1 MPVLFRARTDQ
12 GYIIKVLSDLLQN
25 NIKVGCFVVDKTGI
39 YFRMSDT
46 HQRKCIDISLIGENF
61 IAYEVNTTKKIFIGV
76 NLIHLYKM
84 LKPIKK
90 KDAIEFIKDTEESD
104 VLDIKQ
110 ISNGSGKVTTSSLKI
125 QNIQNLEID
134 LPNDYV
140 TYIPIPSSEY
150 QKMCKDMENIS
161 QTVQI
166 RATSKS
172 ITFKADMTHV
182 YARSIVFGEDP
193 DGPEIYNQVFDTE
206 ELNNLKRISGL
217 GITSGNI
224 HIFCQKNRPI
234 LLRTNIGTLGKI
246 NIYVKSKEQIENE
259 KTASVESDD

>member
-1 MPVLFRARTDQ
+1 MSVLFKARTDQ

-25 NIKVGCFVVDKTGI
+25 NIKIGCFEIDKTGI

-46 HQRKCIDISLIGENF
+46 HKCICIDFSLIGENF
-61 IAYEVNTTKKIFIGV
+61 VTYEVNTLKKIFIGV
-76 NLIHLYKM
+76 NLIHLHKM

-90 KDAIEFIKDTEESD
+90 KDSIEFIKEREESD
-104 VLDIKQ
+104 ELIIRQ
-110 ISNGSGKVTTSSLKI
+110 ISNVSGKVTTSSLKI
-125 QNIQNLEID
+125 QTIQNLEID
-134 LPNDYV
+134 LPTDYKNYV
-140 TYIPIPSSEY
+140 PIPSSEY

-166 RATSKS
+166 RATEKS

-182 YARSIVFGEDP
+182 YTRSIVFGDETDNV
-193 DGPEIYNQVFDTE
+193 DIYNQVFDTE
-206 ELNNLKRISGL
+206 QLNNLKRISGL

-224 HIFCQKNRPI
+224 HIFCTENHPI

-246 NIYVKSKEQIENE
+246 NIYIKSKEQIENE
-259 KTASVESDD
+259 KSSGIDSE

>member
-1 MPVLFRARTDQ
+1 MPVLFKARTDQ
-12 GYIIKVLSDLLQN
+12 GYIIKVLSDLLQY
-25 NIKVGCFVVDKTGI
+25 NIKVGCFVIDKTGI

-61 IAYEVNTTKKIFIGV
+61 ITYEVNTPNKIFIGV
-76 NLIHLYKM
+76 NLIHLFKM

-90 KDAIEFIKDTEESD
+90 KDSIEFIKDTEDSD
-104 VLDIKQ
+104 ILDIRQ
-110 ISNGSGKVTTSSLKI
+110 ISSGSGKVTTSSLKI
-125 QNIQNLEID
+125 QNIQNLEIE
-134 LPNDYV
+134 LPSDYV
-140 TYIPIPSSEY
+140 NYIPIPSSEY

-166 RATSKS
+166 RATEKS

-182 YARSIVFGEDP
+182 YARSIVFGESP
-193 DGPEIYNQVFDTE
+193 DSPEIYNQVFDTE

-217 GITSGNI
+217 GVTSGNI

-246 NIYVKSKEQIENE
+246 NIYIKSKEQIENE
-259 KTASVESDD
+259 KAESLENDD

>member
-1 MPVLFRARTDQ
+1 MPVLFKARTDQ

-25 NIKVGCFVVDKTGI
+25 NIKVGCFEIDKTGI

-46 HQRKCIDISLIGENF
+46 HQHICIDFSLIGENF
-61 IAYEVNTTKKIFIGV
+61 VAYEVNTTKKIFIGV
-76 NLIHLYKM
+76 NLIHLHKM

-90 KDAIEFIKDTEESD
+90 KDSIELIKESD
-104 VLDIKQ
+104 ESDSLILRQ
-110 ISNGSGKVTTSSLKI
+110 ISSVSGKVTTSSLVI

-134 LPNDYV
+134 LPTDYV
-140 TYIPIPSSEY
+140 NYVPIPSSEY

-166 RATSKS
+166 RATERS

-182 YARSIVFGEDP
+182 YARSIVFGDETDTE
-193 DGPEIYNQVFDTE
+193 EIYNQVFSTDQ
-206 ELNNLKRISGL
+206 LNNLKRISGL

-224 HIFCQKNRPI
+224 HIFCTKNRPI
-234 LLRTNIGTLGKI
+234 LLRTNIGTLGKV
-246 NIYVKSKEQIENE
+246 NIYVKSREQIENE
-259 KTASVESDD
+259 KSIGLDSE

>member
-1 MPVLFRARTDQ
+1 MPVLFKARTDQ

-25 NIKVGCFVVDKTGI
+25 NIKMGCFVVDKSGI

-61 IAYEVNTTKKIFIGV
+61 ITYEVNTQKKIFIGV

-90 KDAIEFIKDTEESD
+90 KDSIEFIKESEESD

-110 ISNGSGKVTTSSLKI
+110 ISSGSGKVTTSSLTI
-125 QNIQNLEID
+125 QNIQNLEIE
-134 LPNDYV
+134 LPSDYT
-140 TYIPIPSSEY
+140 TYVPIPSSEY

-166 RATSKS
+166 KATEKS

-182 YARSIVFGEDP
+182 YARSIVFGDDP
-193 DGPEIYNQVFDTE
+193 DAPEIYNQIFDTE

-246 NIYVKSKEQIENE
+246 NIYIKSKEQIENE
-259 KTASVESDD
+259 KTASLESDE